1 MYKLYIFLLFENIYI
16 MIYLFSRRIYEK
28 ELSKVVDTI
37 ISYNNKIYEVTLEN
51 NEVIKSTKKHQYFVL
66 DKGWVR
72 AYDLKVGDTLSSTIK
87 GKLKIKNIK
96 VVEYDKPIRTYNL
109 TVDGIHNYLITEYE
123 VLVHNA
129 GSRS

>member
-1 MYKLYIFLLFENIYI
+1 

-28 ELSKVVDTI
+28 ELSKVADTI

-51 NEVIKSTKKHQYFVL
+51 NEVIKSTEKHQYFVL

-96 VVEYDKPIRTYNL
+96 VVEYDKSIKTYNL

-123 VLVHNA
+123 ILVHNA
-129 GSRS
+129 PSPSNTI

>member
-1 MYKLYIFLLFENIYI
+1 

-28 ELSKVVDTI
+28 ELSKVTDTI

-96 VVEYDKPIRTYNL
+96 VVEYDKPIKTYNL

-123 VLVHNA
+123 ILVHNA
-129 GSRS
+129 PSPSNTI

>member
-1 MYKLYIFLLFENIYI
+1 

-96 VVEYDKPIRTYNL
+96 VVEYDKPIKTYNL

>member
-1 MYKLYIFLLFENIYI
+1 

-51 NEVIKSTKKHQYFVL
+51 NEVIKSTEKHQYFVL

-96 VVEYDKPIRTYNL
+96 VVEYDKPIKTYNL
-109 TVDGIHNYLITEYE
+109 TIEDTHNYLITEYE
-123 VLVHNA
+123 VLVHNV

>member
-1 MYKLYIFLLFENIYI
+1 

-28 ELSKVVDTI
+28 ELSKVTDTI

-51 NEVIKSTKKHQYFVL
+51 NEVIKSTEKHQYFVL

-72 AYDLKVGDTLSSTIK
+72 AYDLKVG
-87 GKLKIKNIK
+87 
-96 VVEYDKPIRTYNL
+96 EYDKPIKTYNL

-123 VLVHNA
+123 ILVHNA
-129 GSRS
+129 PSNTI